1 MADAVDALY
10 KDIETMGFDKIW
22 KENLGEITSW
32 KRGEE
37 SVTLFD
43 PR

>member
-1 MADAVDALY
+1 
-10 KDIETMGFDKIW
+10 MGFDKAW

-32 KRGEE
+32 KRGAE
-37 SVTLFD
+37 SVTLYE